1 MSDKG
6 KSPWWLGLVQGLVAL
21 GLGLYLVISRDSAT
35 FIIGTLAAIYLVVAG
50 AVQTIRGIGLRSAD
64 KGSIVLIRGV
74 VGLVFGIVLLVMAFF
89 SIGSLSAGFTILA
102 IALAVFGA
110 LGLFTSFF
118 QRGGRAFE
126 WGPVLVNLALLAWGV
141 LVFFSRA
148 QGFDLTS
155 VSGWILI
162 AVGAIILVWTF
173 LTRSKEPDDP
183 AAVP

>member
-1 MSDKG
+1 MSK
-6 KSPWWLGLVQGLVAL
+6 KSPWWLGVVQGLVAL
-21 GLGLYLVISRDSAT
+21 GLGLYLLISRDSAT
-35 FIIGTLAAIYLVVAG
+35 FIVGLLAAIYLVVAG
-50 AVQTIRGIGLRSAD
+50 AIQTLRGNGLRSAG
-64 KGSIVLIRGV
+64 KGSVVLIRGV
-74 VGLVFGIVLLVMAFF
+74 VGLVFGVILLGMAFF
-89 SIGSLSAGFTILA
+89 TIGSLSGGFTILA
-102 IALAVFGA
+102 IALIVFGA

-126 WGPVLVNLALLAWGV
+126 WGPVLVNLALLVWGV

-148 QGFDLTS
+148 QGFDLAR

-173 LTRSKEPDDP
+173 LTRPDASEEP

>member
-1 MSDKG
+1 MSE

-21 GLGLYLVISRDSAT
+21 GLGLYLVFSRDSAT

-50 AVQTIRGIGLRSAD
+50 AIQTIRGRGLQSAG

-74 VGLVFGIVLLVMAFF
+74 VGLVFGIVLLALALL

-102 IALAVFGA
+102 IALIIFGA
-110 LGLFTSFF
+110 LGVYTSLF
-118 QRGGRAFE
+118 QRGGRKFD

-148 QGFDLTS
+148 QGFDLTRM
-155 VSGWILI
+155 SGWILI
-162 AVGAIILVWTF
+162 AVGAIILLWTF
-173 LTRSKEPDDP
+173 LTRSQESDDP